1 MAYPTNKAQAIQ
13 EIVHIVNAR
22 VTPGNEFVWKEII
35 KNIIRDF
42 DITREDIPAIKNLLE
57 TAL

>member
-13 EIVHIVNAR
+13 EIVHIVNTR
-22 VTPGNEFVWKEII
+22 VIPGNEWLWKEII

-57 TAL
+57 TA